1 MDSEGSRRLIEAAA
15 FAGGEANR
23 RREVTVEEEER
34 RRQVAIELNL
44 GRRLI
49 PGYHG
54 PRWASADLALLG
66 VLPDEQVA
74 QRTGRT
80 VEAVRI
86 MRTRLGI
93 ATADDRRRR

>member
-1 MDSEGSRRLIEAAA
+1 V
-15 FAGGEANR
+15 FAGGEASR
-23 RREVTVEEEER
+23 RPGVTAKEREH

-49 PGYHG
+49 TGYHG
-54 PRWASADLALLG
+54 PRWTAADRALLG
-66 VLPDEQVA
+66 LLPDDQVA
-74 QRTGRT
+74 RQLGRT
-80 VEAVRI
+80 VEGVRI